1 MVVRLCG
8 YVAMWHKVPSARVY
22 LHVLSQAKS
31 FSVDSMFADFVFF
44 LLLVDANLKHPYFPH
59 TLYELAINV
68 TCDTTFR
75 WLLRLLYRRFIEGFH
90 ADKTVHGD
98 FLSLVLHL
106 RSITHD
112 KHQSKIIQFRKNVYS
127 QVAISI
133 LHLFTQ

>member
-1 MVVRLCG
+1 MDRHFLVVTISNSVTEKESENKHILYVVWLCG

-31 FSVDSMFADFVFF
+31 FSADSMFADFVFF

-75 WLLRLLYRRFIEGFH
+75 WLLRLI
-90 ADKTVHGD
+90 
-98 FLSLVLHL
+98 
-106 RSITHD
+106 
-112 KHQSKIIQFRKNVYS
+112 
-127 QVAISI
+127 
-133 LHLFTQ
+133 